1 MDTPIIV
8 TPSAILLTL
17 LILTSFVA
25 LVFLCVCL
33 YKLIRLLCKVNKFVD
48 DNVAPITASIQKLP
62 EITENISVISMNVSE
77 ISESAGDIAEGFAG
91 TTCSSSEG
99 GIISTITMISNLIQ
113 TVIQVVRRFTGAD
126 ED

>member
-25 LVFLCVCL
+25 LVFLCLCL
-33 YKLIRLLCKVNKFVD
+33 YKLVILLSKINKFVA
-48 DNVAPITASIQKLP
+48 DNVAPLTASIQKLP
-62 EITENISVISMNVSE
+62 EITDNISVISMNMSE
-77 ISESAGDIAEGFAG
+77 ISESAGDIVEGFGGA
-91 TTCSSSEG
+91 TSSEG
-99 GIISTITMISNLIQ
+99 GIISTITIISNLIQ